1 MPMPKISAVIN
12 TRNEER
18 NLRYCLETV
27 RWCDE
32 IVVVD
37 MESGDRTVE
46 IAREFTDRIFPH
58 AKILAFDAART
69 FAVGKATGDWI
80 LLVDADEMVP
90 KALANRLQEIAGND
104 ATDVVEI
111 PFRHYIMGD
120 WVRNSGWG
128 PTPLPRFFRPGK
140 VLFRETV
147 HDYIHKDPAART
159 LRLPPDPGNCIH
171 HFNYVDAAHFVEKL
185 NLYTGIEAQRLYDA
199 KTPFSY
205 TGMLKA
211 SFRVFF
217 GRFLKGKGYKDGPRG
232 FSLCLMMAFYK
243 ALAHIKLWEL
253 ETFSEDPVARKYEA
267 MKRGILDGWG
277 KNSPSPGDPP
287 A

>member
-18 NLRYCLETV
+18 NLRECLETV

-37 MESGDRTVE
+37 MESEDRTVE
-46 IAREFTDRIFPH
+46 IAREYTDRVFTH
-58 AKILAFDAART
+58 KKILAFDAART
-69 FAVGKATGDWI
+69 FAIGKAEGDWI

-90 KALANRLQEIAGND
+90 KALADRLREIAGND
-104 ATDVVEI
+104 AADVVEI

-128 PTPLPRFFRPGK
+128 PTPLPRFFRRGK

-147 HDYIHKDPAART
+147 HDYIRKDPAART
-159 LRLPPDPGNCIH
+159 LRLPASPESCIH

-185 NLYTGIEAQRLYDA
+185 NRYTDIEAQHLYDA
-199 KTPFSY
+199 KIPFSCS
-205 TGMLKA
+205 GLLRA
-211 SFRVFF
+211 SLRVFF
-217 GRFLKGKGYKDGPRG
+217 GRFLPGKGYKDGPRG

-243 ALAHIKLWEL
+243 ALAHIKLWEKH
-253 ETFSEDPVARKYEA
+253 EYREDPVESRYGRIRRELLGEWNKD
-267 MKRGILDGWG
+267 L
-277 KNSPSPGDPP
+277 P
-287 A
+287 

>member
-12 TRNEER
+12 TRNEDQ

-37 MESGDRTVE
+37 MESEDRTVE
-46 IAREFTDRIFPH
+46 IAREFTDRVFPH
-58 AKILAFDAART
+58 GKILAFDAARN
-69 FAVGKATGDWI
+69 FAVSKAEGEWI

-90 KALANRLQEIAGND
+90 RALAERLREIAGND
-104 ATDVVEI
+104 AVDVVEI

-128 PTPLPRFFRPGK
+128 PTPLPRFFRRGK
-140 VLFRETV
+140 VLFQETV
-147 HDYIHKDPAART
+147 HDYIRKDPAART
-159 LRLPPDPGNCIH
+159 LRLSPSPGNCIH
-171 HFNYVDAAHFVEKL
+171 HFNYVNAAHFVEKL
-185 NLYTGIEAQRLYDA
+185 NRYTDIEAQHLYDA

-205 TGMLKA
+205 SGLLRA
-211 SFRVFF
+211 SLRIFF
-217 GRFLKGKGYKDGPRG
+217 GRYLKGKGYRDGPRG

-243 ALAHIKLWEL
+243 ALAHIKLWEKH
-253 ETFSEDPVARKYEA
+253 EFQEDPV
-267 MKRGILDGWG
+267 
-277 KNSPSPGDPP
+277 PSRYGRIRRELLAEWNKDLP
-287 A
+287 